1 MAKFSLS
8 TWECY
13 TRTEEKCGLLNFST
27 RGLAVVVKTNS
38 STRGCATCGEFVFTT
53 PAKPL
58 VGNLFFP
65 VRDFATHREKSRPQ
79 FSSVRVQLI
88 SYRSD
93 VEEMFPIKTKVC
105 EHSDE
110 CILSHNY
117 WYHIVFY
124 WLLLYYMFLL
134 MIASVKFLSQILSLL
149 FECYRLIF
157 TMHLV
162 SFYILFSLGM
172 YYKLRPSILVLE
184 LEMSVLRIINLL
196 FYPISSQQIGQPKVQ
211 LKK

>member
-1 MAKFSLS
+1 MAQQ
-8 TWECY
+8 
-13 TRTEEKCGLLNFST
+13 
-27 RGLAVVVKTNS
+27 
-38 STRGCATCGEFVFTT
+38 
-53 PAKPL
+53 L
-58 VGNLFFP
+58 VGNSFFP
-65 VRDFATHREKSRPQ
+65 IPGFATHREKSRPQ

-117 WYHIVFY
+117 WYNIVFY

-149 FECYRLIF
+149 FECYRPIF

-184 LEMSVLRIINLL
+184 LEMSVIRIINLL

>member
-1 MAKFSLS
+1 M
-8 TWECY
+8 
-13 TRTEEKCGLLNFST
+13 
-27 RGLAVVVKTNS
+27 
-38 STRGCATCGEFVFTT
+38 GEFIARQFCFEINW
-53 PAKPL
+53 PL
-58 VGNLFFP
+58 VDGIGTKLPNFNHANLF
-65 VRDFATHREKSRPQ
+65 
-79 FSSVRVQLI
+79 I

-162 SFYILFSLGM
+162 SFYILFLLDTLPVKMFGPFWSVWYKTALAEVGVSLPWWCPT
-172 YYKLRPSILVLE
+172 LILLAPGYWS
-184 LEMSVLRIINLL
+184 LFLNLII
-196 FYPISSQQIGQPKVQ
+196 FS
-211 LKK
+211 

>member
-1 MAKFSLS
+1 
-8 TWECY
+8 
-13 TRTEEKCGLLNFST
+13 
-27 RGLAVVVKTNS
+27 
-38 STRGCATCGEFVFTT
+38 
-53 PAKPL
+53 
-58 VGNLFFP
+58 
-65 VRDFATHREKSRPQ
+65 
-79 FSSVRVQLI
+79 
-88 SYRSD
+88 
-93 VEEMFPIKTKVC
+93 MFPIKTKVC

-117 WYHIVFY
+117 WYNIVFY

-162 SFYILFSLGM
+162 SFYVLFSLGM
-172 YYKLRPSILVLE
+172 YYKSWPSILVLE

-196 FYPISSQQIGQPKVQ
+196 FYKTSLQPIGVPKGQIKIVRRLARHLVSKTGAVGWTEW
-211 LKK
+211 

>member
-1 MAKFSLS
+1 MYF
-8 TWECY
+8 
-13 TRTEEKCGLLNFST
+13 
-27 RGLAVVVKTNS
+27 S
-38 STRGCATCGEFVFTT
+38 STLFSEIT
-53 PAKPL
+53 PIGILFIRTPTPTSCSLFGPKLHNCNHA
-58 VGNLFFP
+58 NLF
-65 VRDFATHREKSRPQ
+65 
-79 FSSVRVQLI
+79 I

-134 MIASVKFLSQILSLL
+134 MIASVKFLSQILSML
-149 FECYRLIF
+149 FEWYRLIF

-162 SFYILFSLGM
+162 SFYILFSLDM
-172 YYKLRPSILVLE
+172 
-184 LEMSVLRIINLL
+184 
-196 FYPISSQQIGQPKVQ
+196 
-211 LKK
+211 